1 MKSAETSSPTPLTAP
16 AIAPAPSLVALF
28 AVCLKIGCFSF
39 GGGLSGWLHREFV
52 LRHRWIDDAEFAS
65 ALAVAQVLPGANV
78 VNLVIAMGD
87 QLRGAT
93 GAAVSVLGFLIGPF
107 FAVIGLYTIYDRI
120 AESPTL
126 TALTEGVT
134 FAALG
139 LLAVI
144 CVRGV
149 QRLRK
154 WRPGLLVVAVTAV
167 AVGILRLPLIPV
179 VLTLAPVSIW
189 LASRRPPRSP
199 DA

>member
-1 MKSAETSSPTPLTAP
+1 MPSASPAP
-16 AIAPAPSLVALF
+16 ALAPAPSLAALF

-39 GGGLSGWLHREFV
+39 RGGLSGWLHREFV
-52 LRHRWIDDAEFAS
+52 VRHRWIDDAEFAS

-87 QLRGAT
+87 QLRGGP
-93 GAAVSVLGFLIGPF
+93 GAAVGVFGFLVGPF
-107 FAVIGLYTIYDRI
+107 FAVLGLYAVYDRI

-144 CVRGV
+144 CIRGV
-149 QRLRK
+149 QRLRG
-154 WRPGLLVVAVTAV
+154 WMPGLAIVAATAV
-167 AVGILRLPLIPV
+167 AVGVLRLPLIPV
-179 VLTLAPVSIW
+179 VLALAPLSIW
-189 LASRRPPRSP
+189 LASRRTRAAP